1 MANHYQYDD
10 QVDIN
15 IDNDD
20 SKKFLYTY
28 LWFVFLAKRNE

>member
-1 MANHYQYDD
+1 MANHYHYDD

-20 SKKFLYTY
+20 SKEFLYIY
-28 LWFVFLAKRNE
+28 GLYF